1 MKSAG
6 VVHLVGAGPGDP
18 GLLTV
23 RGRELLEQAEVIVY
37 DGLVNTDL
45 LRFANPRA
53 EIIYGGKH
61 DRARAVP
68 QETLTALLIAQARL
82 GKRVVRLKGGDPYV
96 LGRGGEE
103 ALRLAEAGVPFEVV
117 SGVSSAQAVLNYA
130 GIPLTHRD
138 YCSSFT
144 VITGHEDPTRQESRL
159 DWARLAQAPG
169 TLVILMGLTHLREIS
184 RLLLEHGRPPK
195 TPAALIRW
203 GTTGRQKVITGTL
216 SSIADRAELARLQPP
231 VTIVV
236 GEVVNLRDRLN
247 WFEKGAL
254 FGQRVV
260 LTQPRT
266 QVEALA
272 APLQRRGADVLCVM
286 SDPDDTAAARTRF
299 LEEGADWVIFANA
312 PDLQRFRQRFDL
324 GQLARQFPH
333 LKFAVLEPGT
343 RARLEALG
351 VPVALEA
358 PAPTAEA
365 LVQALE
371 SCRALELE
379 TPGAGPG

>member
-1 MKSAG
+1 MKTVG

-18 GLLTV
+18 GLLTL
-23 RGRELLEQAEVIVY
+23 RGRELLEQADVVVY

-53 EIIYGGKH
+53 KVIYGGKH
-61 DRARAVP
+61 DRSRAMT
-68 QETLTALLIAQARL
+68 QEVLTELLITQARL

-103 ALRLAEAGVPFEVV
+103 AMRLAEAGVPFEVV

-144 VITGHEDPTRQESRL
+144 VITGHEDPTRPESRL

-184 RLLLEHGRPPK
+184 RLLLEHGRAPT

-203 GTTGRQKVITGTL
+203 GTTGRQKVVTGTL

-236 GEVVNLRDRLN
+236 GDVVSLRDRLN
-247 WFEKGAL
+247 WFEKGTL
-254 FGQRVV
+254 FGQRIVV
-260 LTQPRT
+260 TQPWP
-266 QVEALA
+266 QAGELA
-272 APLQRRGADVLCVM
+272 DLLQRRGADVLGVM
-286 SDPDDTAAARTRF
+286 SETEAAAGARVRF
-299 LEEGADWVIFANA
+299 LEEGADWIVFSSIL
-312 PDLQRFRQRFDL
+312 DLQNFRQRFDL
-324 GQLARQFPH
+324 GQLARQFPKM
-333 LKFAVLEPGT
+333 KFATLEPGT
-343 RARLEALG
+343 RDRLEALG
-351 VPVALEA
+351 LTASVEA

-371 SCRALELE
+371 K
-379 TPGAGPG
+379 AGD